1 MVPYLK
7 RFILDAF
14 LDVLYL
20 KFFLIFRYEEIIE
33 YFLENG
39 INLQKDPLDECIMTI
54 TRIAKYIADDPP
66 VEIL

>member
-1 MVPYLK
+1 MFYIWSF
-7 RFILDAF
+7 FI
-14 LDVLYL
+14 
-20 KFFLIFRYEEIIE
+20 IFRYEEIIE